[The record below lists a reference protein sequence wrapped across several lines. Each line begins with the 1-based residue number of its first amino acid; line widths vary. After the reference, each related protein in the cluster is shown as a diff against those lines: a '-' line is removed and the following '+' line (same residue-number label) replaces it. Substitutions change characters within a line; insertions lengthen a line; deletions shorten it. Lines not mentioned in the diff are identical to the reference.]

1 MCPPQEDDW
10 NKAVNETKGFGG
22 KGVSHVVA
30 AHACNVQR
38 HAPFVMPP
46 ASALL
51 YSAAGGCGL
60 HSVVV
65 WAMVSQSM
73 GGVLGF
79 RLPMPQQGHA
89 ACALVTAAAR

>member
-1 MCPPQEDDW
+1 MQW
-10 NKAVNETKGFGG
+10 L
-22 KGVSHVVA
+22 H
-30 AHACNVQR
+30 R
-38 HAPFVMPP
+38 HATCGAMRAYVMPP